1 MIEFCP
7 RKNSRYFK
15 LFCTHAAITALK
27 WVEATCFGRN
37 TQQVV
42 RHRDLWQQ
50 LVKNPGVPRPF
61 TLFLLW
67 TFVDVHLKM
76 WLPRGFRS
84 RKGNWTWTKLCET
97 NQGLGSGAS
106 EAISGC
112 RKVGNCSVKNVY
124 LRCQISNFDKPVI
137 WDCLK
142 TFDVLTCFNRLRYQQ
157 SLRLGQ
163 QRACISI
170 L

>member
-1 MIEFCP
+1 MDQCLQRDAQRLNSWTFVKIFFPVIEFCP
-7 RKNSRYFK
+7 RKNSCYFK

-76 WLPRGFRS
+76 WLPRGFRN

-112 RKVGNCSVKNVY
+112 RKVGNCSVVLKKKSKKRLFALSDLE
-124 LRCQISNFDKPVI
+124 LR
-137 WDCLK
+137 
-142 TFDVLTCFNRLRYQQ
+142 
-157 SLRLGQ
+157 
-163 QRACISI
+163 
-170 L
+170 